1 MLFLA
6 IKKWLRSLWLS
17 IAWISPRELLKTS
30 ILSNTSTVF
39 LLHSHPSGD
48 PKPSAIDLRITRR
61 LKEVYDMMEIQLA
74 DHIIV
79 GDRDFFSFQ
88 EHGLL
93 EEGVMPGE
101 REYHY
106 KVDISEGRWLSC
118 KVMLEDEHG
127 ELHDTGLK
135 RFFSSSKSATQYKKM
150 LEGGADESVAYY
162 NSLPYEKEAQR
173 QEGLVL

>member
-79 GDRDFFSFQ
+79 GGDSKR
-88 EHGLL
+88 
-93 EEGVMPGE
+93 E
-101 REYHY
+101 R
-106 KVDISEGRWLSC
+106 
-118 KVMLEDEHG
+118 
-127 ELHDTGLK
+127 
-135 RFFSSSKSATQYKKM
+135 
-150 LEGGADESVAYY
+150 
-162 NSLPYEKEAQR
+162 
-173 QEGLVL
+173 